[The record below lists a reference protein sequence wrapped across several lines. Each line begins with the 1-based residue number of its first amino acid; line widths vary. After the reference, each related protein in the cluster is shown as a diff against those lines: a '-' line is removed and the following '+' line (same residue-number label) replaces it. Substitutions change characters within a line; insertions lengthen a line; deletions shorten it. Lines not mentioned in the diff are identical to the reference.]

1 MHLKNILVK
10 TSVTSMA
17 ALAFGAIPVSQ
28 ANAEIVLKLN
38 SYIFPKHF
46 FVSKVSKGWGD
57 RVSKATQGRVK
68 MMIPVKSLTP
78 GPRAWSSVETGIA
91 GVAISHD
98 GFQRKRLQLMQV
110 GYMPL
115 TTVSAEKSGVALTRT
130 YNKFFKPANE
140 YKGVKFLGLW
150 QHSGSF
156 VFNSK
161 HAINK
166 VSDFKG
172 LKLRA
177 TAGVGVEAMKL
188 LGVKPVA
195 TTGAEIF
202 EKVSK
207 RIVDGL
213 LFPVDGIP
221 RFKIAK
227 YVKHATFVPG
237 SFYNQSWSLI
247 MSKKIWDGLSKAD
260 QKAIDAVSGEQ
271 VAIDGGR
278 AFDTKGKAAK
288 AKLKK
293 AGMQMVEADAAF
305 VADLKKTFAPLEA
318 NFLKLAQ
325 KKGVDGKAALAY
337 FHSQLK

>member
-1 MHLKNILVK
+1 
-10 TSVTSMA
+10 
-17 ALAFGAIPVSQ
+17 
-28 ANAEIVLKLN
+28 
-38 SYIFPKHF
+38 
-46 FVSKVSKGWGD
+46 
-57 RVSKATQGRVK
+57 
-68 MMIPVKSLTP
+68 
-78 GPRAWSSVETGIA
+78 
-91 GVAISHD
+91 
-98 GFQRKRLQLMQV
+98 
-110 GYMPL
+110 
-115 TTVSAEKSGVALTRT
+115 
-130 YNKFFKPANE
+130 
-140 YKGVKFLGLW
+140 
-150 QHSGSF
+150 
-156 VFNSK
+156 
-161 HAINK
+161 

-172 LKLRA
+172 LKLCA

-271 VAIDGGR
+271 IAIDGGR
-278 AFDTKGKAAK
+278 TFDTKGKAAK

-337 FHSQLK
+337 FQSQLK

>member
-1 MHLKNILVK
+1 MPHINMTMK
-10 TSVTSMA
+10 
-17 ALAFGAIPVSQ
+17 LAFSFAAAMTVVALPVSQ
-28 ANAEIVLKLN
+28 ASAQTVLKLN

-46 FVSKVSKGWGD
+46 FVSKVSKGWAD
-57 RVSKATQGRVK
+57 RVEKATNGRIK
-68 MMIPVKSLTP
+68 MTIPVKSLTP
-78 GPRAWSSVETGIA
+78 APRAWSSVETGIA

-98 GFQRKRLQLMQV
+98 GFQRKRLELMQV
-110 GYMPL
+110 AYMPL
-115 TTVSAEKSGVALTRT
+115 ATSSAEKSSVALWRT
-130 YNKFFKPANE
+130 YQKYFKPANE

-156 VFNSK
+156 AFNSVRP
-161 HAINK
+161 ITK

-172 LKLRA
+172 MKLRA
-177 TAGVGVEAMKL
+177 TAGVGVEAMRL

-207 RIVDGL
+207 GIVDGL

-221 RFKIAK
+221 RFKVAK

-260 QKAIDAVSGEQ
+260 QMAVDAASGEQ
-271 VAIDGGR
+271 VAIDGGGT
-278 AFDTKGKAAK
+278 FDRNAVAAK
-288 AKLKK
+288 AKLK
-293 AGMQMVEADAAF
+293 AGGMQMVEADAAF
-305 VADLKKTFAPLEA
+305 IADLRKTFAPLEA
-318 NFLKLAQ
+318 KFIATAA

-337 FHSQLK
+337 FREQSK

>member
-1 MHLKNILVK
+1 MGSRVGLAKSGLL
-10 TSVTSMA
+10 S
-17 ALAFGAIPVSQ
+17 ALAFGILPASQ
-28 ANAEIVLKLN
+28 ANADVVLKLN
-38 SYIFPKHF
+38 SYIFPQHF
-46 FVSKVSKGWGD
+46 FVSTVAKGWGD
-57 RVSKATQGRVK
+57 RVTEATEGRVK
-68 MMIPVKSLTP
+68 MEIPVKSLTP
-78 GPRAWSSVETGIA
+78 GSRAWSSVETGIA

-110 GYMPL
+110 GYLPL
-115 TTVSAEKSGVALTRT
+115 STVSAEKSSVALWRT
-130 YNKFFKPANE
+130 YQKYFKPADE
-140 YKGVKFLGLW
+140 YKGVKVVGLW

-156 VFNSK
+156 AFNSVRPVTK
-161 HAINK
+161 L
-166 VSDFKG
+166 SDFKG

-177 TAGVGVEAMKL
+177 TAGMGVEAMKL

-207 RIVDGL
+207 GIVDGL
-213 LFPVDGIP
+213 MFPVDGIP

-260 QKAIDAVSGEQ
+260 QDAIDAVSGEQ

-278 AFDTKGKAAK
+278 TFDTKAKAAK
-288 AKLKK
+288 AKLKEG
-293 AGMQMVEADAAF
+293 GMQMVEADAAF

-318 NFLKLAQ
+318 NFLNIAKE
-325 KKGVDGKAALAY
+325 KGVDGEAALAY
-337 FHSQLK
+337 FREQSK